1 MNICGFLFTPDLV
14 RVQNI
19 TLTESQKE
27 GLVNATTHFLI
38 DKPSEDFRHFARSL
52 LSKENILE
60 IFEAKPTFAY
70 PVAYNERYDR
80 TPTFEILSSKLNG
93 YYKTPGFGKYGSCN
107 KTIQNVHF
115 LLQLPL
121 VVMKEADDAVL
132 DIQIEIQ
139 SNNDWLIQFREG
151 RRYIVYSEMS
161 YKKSWQDA
169 ESFCKGKGGHLASVK
184 NIVDREE
191 LGTSTLKTKTWI
203 GGTDRAVEDA
213 WVWPD
218 GTPLGERACSTID
231 YEKGDLLQPCNQ
243 WASTNP
249 KGGTAKNCM
258 YVLQGAWHSD
268 DCSYRN
274 NFACQNDPSFMKAN
288 RNLTLK
294 MGDVKFYTVEV
305 WLKKRANYK
314 TKTCDTLTSLPGFSV
329 SWKTR
334 KDDRTSSSQTFDV
347 GKVLEKIH
355 GSKNHIKVYTLRRY
369 MAYVTKIVRHSI
381 VHRSKQ
387 YNMSNAE
394 IWDMVKSWK
403 REVIRKK
410 LAKCEDSNVVA
421 PDFFNDVF
429 KGLLTK
435 IPSDRSKVSYKE
447 TNDDLFLSFDIFS
460 YMIFCQNEAMG
471 LQIFLENLVRT
482 RNTPSILQGVMNT
495 AKLDF
500 EEDSVN
506 KAQQYIFKG
515 LNAMLDLKLSQVLKA
530 MYDSESIETATKKNK
545 QNLDN
550 GLEILKLNRTD
561 MERAASMSNHPVA
574 IYDREG
580 QIQPSAFIP
589 FCSFGAKMMGP
600 EVPNMTFPICDIF
613 EPTVYEGHLCYQVN
627 AEKGRGQTVFEGK
640 ESGLMLLIDVNS
652 ERSFDIATEDQHK
665 GNDKS
670 VRDVYLGQA
679 RTENKNVNL
688 ANIHIGTLA
697 QYTGQAPG
705 DFALTAIKEM
715 TGSENFLAWP
725 EDKRKCALE
734 KYEKCQMKGFLEE
747 SMKCGCSPFQLL
759 PAKGST
765 DQVAF
770 LEIISQL

>member
-1 MNICGFLFTPDLV
+1 M
-14 RVQNI
+14 
-19 TLTESQKE
+19 
-27 GLVNATTHFLI
+27 
-38 DKPSEDFRHFARSL
+38 
-52 LSKENILE
+52 
-60 IFEAKPTFAY
+60 
-70 PVAYNERYDR
+70 
-80 TPTFEILSSKLNG
+80 
-93 YYKTPGFGKYGSCN
+93 
-107 KTIQNVHF
+107 
-115 LLQLPL
+115 
-121 VVMKEADDAVL
+121 
-132 DIQIEIQ
+132 
-139 SNNDWLIQFREG
+139 
-151 RRYIVYSEMS
+151 
-161 YKKSWQDA
+161 
-169 ESFCKGKGGHLASVK
+169 
-184 NIVDREE
+184 
-191 LGTSTLKTKTWI
+191 
-203 GGTDRAVEDA
+203 
-213 WVWPD
+213 
-218 GTPLGERACSTID
+218 GERACSTID

-258 YVLQGAWHSD
+258 YVLQGAWHSE

-334 KDDRTSSSQTFDV
+334 KDDRTSRSQTFDV

-410 LAKCEDSNVVA
+410 LVICASNAVRT
-421 PDFFNDVF
+421 DYFTLLF
-429 KGLLTK
+429 KGLGAK
-435 IPSDRSKVSYKE
+435 IPSDRSKVTFKE
-447 TNDDLFLSFDIFS
+447 TNDDLILAFDIFS
-460 YMIFCQNEAMG
+460 YMIFCQNEAME
-471 LQIFLENLVRT
+471 LQIFFENLLRT
-482 RNTPSILQGVMNT
+482 RNTPSILQAVMNT

-500 EEDSVN
+500 EEDSID
-506 KAQQYIFKG
+506 KAQQYIFKE
-515 LNAMLDLKLSQVLKA
+515 LNAMLDLKLSQVLTT
-530 MYDSESIETATKKNK
+530 MYDSETMEMARKTNRGKNE
-545 QNLDN
+545 NLDS
-550 GLEILKLNRTD
+550 GLEKLNSTD
-561 MERAASMSNHPVA
+561 MERAGSMSNHPVA
-574 IYDREG
+574 IYDKNG

-613 EPTVYEGHLCYQVN
+613 EPTVYEGNLCYKVDI
-627 AEKGRGQTVFEGK
+627 KKHPGQTVFQGK

-679 RTENKNVNL
+679 RTKNKNLNL
-688 ANIHIGTLA
+688 AIIHIGTLA

-725 EDKRKCALE
+725 EDKRKCAVE

-747 SMKCGCSPFQLL
+747 SMKCGCSPFHLL
-759 PAKGST
+759 PAAKGDT
-765 DQVAF
+765 GQVP
-770 LEIISQL
+770 ISILIQTLKPDLLNRWHRVHW